1 MLLAI
6 YVGVAV
12 VIMVV
17 MMFDD
22 LTHDSP
28 FKTRLEAIRLSV
40 LIGVLWPAAVMGLLI
55 LIAYTYIRK

>member
-6 YVGVAV
+6 YIIVAI

-28 FKTRLEAIRLSV
+28 FKTRLEAIRLSALV
-40 LIGVLWPAAVMGLLI
+40 GVLWPACVVGLLI
-55 LIAYTYIRK
+55 LIVSTYLSK